1 MATQEQARAF
11 INSIGPMIQSYGGL
25 NGYKVVS
32 TIIAQACL
40 ESAYGTSSL
49 CNYHNYFGMKCGSSW
64 KGASVNRK
72 TFEEYAPGVST
83 EIRDNFRVYNSM
95 DAGVEGYFNFIGSKR
110 YQNLKTARNYREYAQ
125 MLKDDGYATSSKYVA
140 ALCSIVEKYNLVTYD
155 ITENQAATAR
165 VTPARKIYPALARN
179 NAFAG
184 KYVTTANL
192 HLRVGP
198 GTKYDSIEVMS
209 AGTVVHNYGYYT
221 NVSGTNWYYVKLDN
235 GILGHCSSKYLRRA

>member
-1 MATQEQARAF
+1 
-11 INSIGPMIQSYGGL
+11 
-25 NGYKVVS
+25 
-32 TIIAQACL
+32 
-40 ESAYGTSSL
+40 
-49 CNYHNYFGMKCGSSW
+49 MKCGSSW

-83 EIRDNFRVYNSM
+83 QIRDNFRVYNSM
-95 DAGVEGYFNFIGSKR
+95 NAGVEGYFNFIATKR
-110 YQNLKTARNYREYAQ
+110 YQNLKNARNYREYAQ

-140 ALCSIVEKYNLVTYD
+140 SLCSIVEKYNLGVYD
-155 ITENQAATAR
+155 LYRNEPNPVQS
-165 VTPARKIYPALARN
+165 PSRKIYPALARN
-179 NAFAG
+179 NAFTG

-198 GTKYDSIEVMS
+198 GTKYDSIEVMP

>member
-11 INSIGPMIQSYGGL
+11 INAIGPLIESYAKL

-72 TFEEYAPGVST
+72 TFEEYAPGIST

-95 DAGVEGYFNFIGSKR
+95 NAGVEGYFKFIATKR
-110 YQNLKTARNYREYAQ
+110 YQNLKSARNYREYAQ

-140 ALCSIVEKYNLVTYD
+140 SLCSIVEKYNLGVYD
-155 ITENQAATAR
+155 LYTNEPNPVQS
-165 VTPARKIYPALARN
+165 PSRKIYPALARN

-198 GTKYDSIEVMS
+198 GTKYDSIEVMP

-235 GILGHCSSKYLRRA
+235 GMLGHCSSKYLRRA

>member
-1 MATQEQARAF
+1 MATQEQVRAF
-11 INSIGPMIQSYGGL
+11 INAIGPLIESYAKL

-64 KGASVNRK
+64 KGRSVNRK

-83 EIRDNFRVYNSM
+83 QIRDNFRVYNSM
-95 DAGVEGYFNFIGSKR
+95 NAGIEGYFKFIATQR
-110 YQNLKTARNYREYAQ
+110 YQNLKTARNYREYAE
-125 MLKDDGYATSSKYVA
+125 MLKADGYATSSKYVSS
-140 ALCSIVEKYNLVTYD
+140 LCSIVEKYDLAKYD
-155 ITENQAATAR
+155 ITEYQAATAK
-165 VTPARKIYPALARN
+165 VTPARKIYPALLRN
-179 NAFAG
+179 NGFAG

-198 GTKYDSIEVMS
+198 GTKYDSIEIMS
-209 AGTVVHNYGYYT
+209 AGTVVYNYGYYT

-235 GILGHCSSKYLRRA
+235 GLLGHCSSNYLRRA

>member
-1 MATQEQARAF
+1 MPTQEQARAF
-11 INSIGPMIQSYGGL
+11 INAIGPMIQAYGGL

-64 KGASVNRK
+64 KGASVNKK

-83 EIRDNFRVYNSM
+83 QIRDNFRAYNSM
-95 DAGVEGYFNFIGSKR
+95 NAGVEGYFEFIATTR
-110 YQNLKTARNYREYAQ
+110 YQNLKSARNYKEYAE
-125 MLKDDGYATSSKYVA
+125 MLKADGYATSSKYVTS
-140 ALCSIVEKYNLVTYD
+140 LCSIVEKYGLTKYD
-155 ITENQAATAR
+155 VLENEPAKPT

-198 GTKYDSIEVMS
+198 GTKYDSIEVMP

>member
-1 MATQEQARAF
+1 MATHEQALAF
-11 INSIGPMIQSYGGL
+11 INAIGPMIQAYGGL

-32 TIIAQACL
+32 TIIAQACI

-64 KGASVNRK
+64 KGPSVNRK

-83 EIRDNFRVYNSM
+83 QIRDNFRVYNSM
-95 DAGVEGYFNFIGSKR
+95 NAGVKGYFKFIATKR

-125 MLKDDGYATSSKYVA
+125 MLKDDGYATSSKYVST
-140 ALCSIVEKYNLVTYD
+140 LCSIVEKYNLVEYD
-155 ITENQAATAR
+155 IYENK
-165 VTPARKIYPALARN
+165 PASVQSPSRKIYPALLRN
-179 NAFAG
+179 NGFAG
-184 KYVTTANL
+184 KYVTSANL

-198 GTKYDSIEVMS
+198 GTKYDSIEIMP

-235 GILGHCSSKYLRRA
+235 GLLGHCSSKYLRRA

>member
-1 MATQEQARAF
+1 MATQEQALAF
-11 INSIGPMIQSYGGL
+11 INRIASIIQGYAYK
-25 NGYKVVS
+25 NGYKVIS

-49 CNYHNYFGMKCGSSW
+49 CNFYNYFGMKCGSSW
-64 KGASVNRK
+64 KGASINMK

-83 EIRDNFRVYNSM
+83 EIRDNFRVYNSLE
-95 DAGVEGYFNFIGSKR
+95 AGVKGYFEFIATKR

-125 MLKDDGYATSSKYVA
+125 MLKDDGYATSSKYVS
-140 ALCSIVEKYNLVTYD
+140 ALCSIVEKYDLAKYD
-155 ITENQAATAR
+155 TTELQAATAR

-198 GTKYDSIEVMS
+198 GTKYDSIEVMP

-235 GILGHCSSKYLRRA
+235 GLLGHCSSKYLRRA

>member
-11 INSIGPMIQSYGGL
+11 INAIAPLIESYAKL
-25 NGYKVVS
+25 NGYKVAS

-49 CNYHNYFGMKCGSSW
+49 CNFYNYFGMKCGSSW
-64 KGASVNRK
+64 KGASINMK

-95 DAGVEGYFNFIGSKR
+95 NAGVEGYFNFIATKR
-110 YQNLKTARNYREYAQ
+110 YQNLKTARNYREYAE
-125 MLKDDGYATSSKYVA
+125 MLKADGYATSSKYVSS
-140 ALCSIVEKYNLVTYD
+140 LCSIVEKYGLTKYD
-155 ITENQAATAR
+155 VFENEPAKPT
-165 VTPARKIYPALARN
+165 VTPAKKIYPALSLNR
-179 NAFAG
+179 AFTG
-184 KYVTTANL
+184 KYVTTADL

-198 GTKYDSIEVMS
+198 GTKYDSIEVMP
-209 AGTVVHNYGYYT
+209 AATAVYNYGYYT

-235 GILGHCSSKYLRRA
+235 GMLGHCSSKYLRRA

>member
-1 MATQEQARAF
+1 MVAHEQARAF
-11 INSIGPMIQSYGGL
+11 INAIGPMIQAYGKL

-64 KGASVNRK
+64 KGASVNKK

-83 EIRDNFRVYNSM
+83 VIRDNFRVYDSM
-95 DAGVEGYFNFIGSKR
+95 NAGVEGYFKFIATKR
-110 YQNLKTARNYREYAQ
+110 YQNLKSARNYKEYAE
-125 MLKDDGYATSSKYVA
+125 MLKADGYATSSKYVA
-140 ALCSIVEKYNLVTYD
+140 SLCSIVEKYNLGDYD
-155 ITENQAATAR
+155 LYTNE
-165 VTPARKIYPALARN
+165 PAPVQSPSRKIYPALARN

-198 GTKYDSIEVMS
+198 GTKYDSIEVMP
-209 AGTVVHNYGYYT
+209 AATVVHNYGYYT

-235 GILGHCSSKYLRRA
+235 GILGHCSSNYLRRA